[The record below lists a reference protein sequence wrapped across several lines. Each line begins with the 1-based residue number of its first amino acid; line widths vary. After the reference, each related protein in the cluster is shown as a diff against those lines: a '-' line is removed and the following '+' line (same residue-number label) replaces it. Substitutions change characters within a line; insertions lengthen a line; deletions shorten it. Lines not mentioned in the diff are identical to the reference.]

1 MKFLVSRGAAASL
14 VLFAGSAAPAFA
26 APPSTS
32 AYVADPQASYVQD
45 ATSESIG
52 QVNMIACIMHSMRP
66 DALVNQGPYIALVD
80 QNKCDASKRSSTSNS
95 GGSDGA
101 AQASNFMTVT
111 VDSTRAS
118 NADPMLVKAWVAD
131 EQNGQPETVFVHISA
146 TEAPSTANPYGA
158 FRLDFCG
165 KANGLGA
172 CMMNGF
178 MQGGAGALSYYQTE
192 SGGGGGGG
200 SRTTAM
206 QLSSVGTSTG
216 SGGLHM
222 VQGDGNGGTQTSAFD
237 FAYDQKYFLRDDGT
251 VNGAQCFSRDATDP
265 ATGLSVWRYGL
276 YDATTGAH
284 VDLNSGFPIEY
295 TPTAGGTTYQGYLG
309 YWGLSL
315 PAAATATLATG
326 STVQKVDYSSS
337 GGAPTRTSY
346 TILQNGGKLTR
357 YTKKTRTLHDL
368 DQIHFT
374 SWVGNLG
381 SSGLPTPNTQYEMY
395 WDDLSSKFVATA
407 QMQCSQNGCQ
417 TGNLPNNTNI
427 PVDPSFWVSSGG
439 VQGWSQSL
447 GGEVFID
454 LKGLS
459 GSIVST
465 TVTVAYRVQDLVY
478 PGDTTVPATLY
489 CLSNC
494 PTAASL
500 SSYFTQNGTPVA
512 SPYAGATYNNWNP
525 VPAGS
530 VASYTVDANATL
542 SDPSPAAVT
551 FTNATAYQQY
561 PQYQNGVQSGRL
573 FANLSE
579 ADCSANGTT
588 QYCAY
593 LVNSAAVYYV
603 WETGPNSWNQFTA
616 VKDSGGAFVHF
627 DTPLQVNYSV
637 PNDPVAYGPY
647 ANKSLVLQYGG
658 FGNLWGIPGSC
669 VSQLTN
675 VTEDCNIQGARY
687 VPQFVIPYDPTATPQ
702 QGVVTLTSNGV
713 TTTYLVKWL
722 EREIRFATKALS
734 VCTNDQLTAPT
745 NVTLPTAAILKD
757 PSDSASD
764 IYLGTKPTVTGAPRV
779 IQGEVKY

>member
-1 MKFLVSRGAAASL
+1 MSLKIHVLLLTAAAGAASGLA
-14 VLFAGSAAPAFA
+14 VG

-32 AYVADPQASYVQD
+32 AYFTDTQNSYVQD

-52 QVNMIACIMHSMRP
+52 QVNMIACIMSSMRP

-80 QNKCDASKRSSTSNS
+80 QNKCDASKRSSTSSS
-95 GGSDGA
+95 GSAGA
-101 AQASNFMTVT
+101 SQAANYMTVT

-118 NADPMLVKAWVAD
+118 NSDPMIVKAWVND
-131 EQNGQPETVFVHISA
+131 EQNSQPTTIFVHISA

-165 KANGLGA
+165 KPGGGGA

-192 SGGGGGGG
+192 SRGDGGGQ
-200 SRTTAM
+200 TTAL

-222 VQGDGNGGTQTSAFD
+222 VQGDGNGGPQTSAFN
-237 FAYDQKYFLRDDGT
+237 FAYDQNYFLRDDGPP
-251 VNGAQCFSRDATDP
+251 NGAQCFSRNAADP

-276 YDATTGAH
+276 YDSMTGAR
-284 VDLNSGFPIEY
+284 VDLSSGFPIEY
-295 TPTAGGTTYQGYLG
+295 SSGGTTYQGFLG

-315 PAAATATLATG
+315 PSAATATLVTG

-368 DQIHFT
+368 DQIQFNA
-374 SWVGNLG
+374 SVGDVG
-381 SSGLPTPNTQYEMY
+381 SSGLPTSNTQYEMY
-395 WDDLSSKFVATA
+395 WDDASSKFVATSV
-407 QMQCSQNGCQ
+407 MQCSQNGCQ
-417 TGNLPNNTNI
+417 PGPLPNNTNI
-427 PVDPSFWVSSGG
+427 SVDPSFWSSAGG
-439 VQGWSQSL
+439 IQGWSQSL
-447 GGEVFID
+447 GGELFID
-454 LKGLS
+454 LHGLS
-459 GSIVST
+459 GAIVST
-465 TVTVAYRVQDLVY
+465 AITVAYRVQDLVY
-478 PGDTTVPATLY
+478 PGDTSVTTLY
-489 CLSNC
+489 CVNNC

-500 SSYFTQNGTPVA
+500 SGYFTQTGTPVA
-512 SPYAGATYNNWNP
+512 SPYGSTYNNWNP
-525 VPAGS
+525 VPASG

-542 SDPSPAAVT
+542 NDSSSAAVT
-551 FTNATAYQQY
+551 FANATAYQQY

-573 FANLSE
+573 FTRLAD
-579 ADCSANGTT
+579 ADCSAGGIT
-588 QYCAY
+588 QYCDY
-593 LVNSAAVYYV
+593 VVNGAPVYYV

-616 VKDSGGAFVHF
+616 VKDSSNNFVHF

-637 PNDPVAYGPY
+637 PNDPVAYGAY

-675 VTEDCNIQGARY
+675 VTEDCSIQGARY

-702 QGVVTLTSNGV
+702 QGVVTMTSNSV

-722 EREIRFATKALS
+722 EREIRFATKAPS
-734 VCTNDQLTAPT
+734 VCTADQLTAPT
-745 NVTLPTAAILKD
+745 NITLPTATQLKD
-757 PSDSASD
+757 PSDSSSD
-764 IYLGTKPTVTGAPRV
+764 IYLGTKPTVTSAPRV